1 MEQKRRGRTFPAVV
15 NGLTA
20 AQAQAQG
27 LIIEDSSDNEDLAS
41 TNDESLFLPDGSAI
55 AESALQPVTNGAKTQ
70 APLKIQEKSSEGP
83 SGNPSF
89 LQPSV
94 KPSSFSDAPTSDTS
108 TANFFGKPS
117 ISTSSQPSTQ
127 PFFPQSNFLDKP
139 KNRLFSDPSTPE
151 ATASPFGKTNHADSR
166 LPSFNFAKPFTEQP
180 QSNLNPT
187 TPSTSSIFNVQPP
200 STSDLPLKVNFG
212 KSPLFNFP
220 GPGNAVQAEKADD
233 NIDFSAK
240 PVPKEAESKIFEKI
254 ASPSESVISNPTS
267 NASTPVLFPS
277 APALATLKGTY
288 DQSSR
293 LSFPSSVPS
302 SAASSL
308 RPKPSTEQLDK
319 PASPRGFN
327 FTQASLPSTDQ
338 FSAQPSGSS
347 ISQQPDNATKP
358 PRQSPFQPAT
368 SVANLT
374 FQSSASSVLAS
385 QHPRP
390 IASSSEAAATESSD
404 PRPAVLDA
412 LAEGLL
418 MEDQGLLEQFIEYA
432 IGPLVHEAFREVEE
446 ERSWK
451 RASQWLMT
459 NHVSRQ
465 VKLIT
470 CRGDANRSTLQQVS
484 PTLEGHSVEAKT
496 HAQRKGKESHL
507 CEVDARIGQVVEA
520 TAWSKSSLISIEYSR
535 TGPGY
540 HGSE

>member
-27 LIIEDSSDNEDLAS
+27 LIIEDSSDNEDLTS

-55 AESALQPVTNGAKTQ
+55 AESALQPVTYGAKTQ
-70 APLKIQEKSSEGP
+70 APLKIQENSSEGP

-94 KPSSFSDAPTSDTS
+94 KPSSFSDVPTSNTS
-108 TANFFGKPS
+108 AANFFGKPS

-127 PFFPQSNFLDKP
+127 PFFPQSNFLDKS
-139 KNRLFSDPSTPE
+139 KNRPFSDQSTPE

-212 KSPLFNFP
+212 KSPLSNIP
-220 GPGNAVQAEKADD
+220 GPGNAVQAEKVDD
-233 NIDFSAK
+233 TIDFSAK
-240 PVPKEAESKIFEKI
+240 SVPKEAESKIVEKN

-277 APALATLKGTY
+277 APALATLQGTF

-347 ISQQPDNATKP
+347 TSQQPDNATKP

-385 QHPRP
+385 QHPCP

-404 PRPAVLDA
+404 PRPAVLEA

-432 IGPLVHEAFREVEE
+432 IGPIVHEAFREVEE
-446 ERSWK
+446 ERSRK

-470 CRGDANRSTLQQVS
+470 CRGDTDRSTL
-484 PTLEGHSVEAKT
+484 
-496 HAQRKGKESHL
+496 
-507 CEVDARIGQVVEA
+507 
-520 TAWSKSSLISIEYSR
+520 
-535 TGPGY
+535 
-540 HGSE
+540 